1 MGSLGIGSVKNIAIR
16 RASASDAAA
25 LAVLGR
31 ETFAETFGHL
41 YPLRDLAGFLDAAHA
56 PEHYAGSAADPAFA
70 LWIAESDGRAVGY
83 AEAGRCLIR
92 HPEVT
97 PECGELQRLYVRRE
111 AQGGGLGVRLL
122 ETALA
127 WLERPGRRLWIGCWS
142 ENFGA
147 QRLYG
152 RYGFSKVG
160 EYEFSVGDSRD
171 LEFILARPDPGAP
184 PRR

>member
-1 MGSLGIGSVKNIAIR
+1 MGIGSLGDIAIR
-16 RASASDAAA
+16 RATGDDAAV

-31 ETFAETFGHL
+31 ETFTETFGHL
-41 YPLRDLAGFLDAAHA
+41 YPPQDLAGFLDAAHA
-56 PEHYAGSAADPAFA
+56 PEHYANSAANPAFA

-83 AEAGRCLIR
+83 AEAGKCLIK

-97 PECGELQRLYVRRE
+97 PGCGELQRLYVRRE

-127 WLERPGRRLWIGCWS
+127 WLERSDRRLWIGCWS

-171 LEFILARPDPGAP
+171 LEFILARPDPGAR

>member
-1 MGSLGIGSVKNIAIR
+1 MRIGSVTTIR
-16 RASASDAAA
+16 RATASDAAA
-25 LAVLGR
+25 LAVLGA

-41 YPLRDLAGFLDAAHA
+41 YPPKDLASFLDAAHA
-56 PEHYAGSAADPAFA
+56 PAHYAGMAADPAFA

-83 AEAGRCLIR
+83 AEAGRCLIP
-92 HPEVT
+92 HAEVT
-97 PECGELQRLYVRRE
+97 PDCGELQRLYVRRD

-122 ETALA
+122 ETALD

-142 ENFGA
+142 ENYGA
-147 QRLYG
+147 QRLYA

-160 EYEFSVGDSRD
+160 EYEFSVGDTRD
-171 LEFILARPDPGAP
+171 HEFILARPDPGPP

>member
-1 MGSLGIGSVKNIAIR
+1 LRIGSLRDIAIR
-16 RASASDAAA
+16 RARVGDAVA
-25 LAVLGR
+25 LAALGR
-31 ETFAETFGHL
+31 ETFTETFGHL
-41 YPLRDLAGFLDAAHA
+41 YPPLDLAAFLDAAHA
-56 PEHYAGSAADPAFA
+56 PAHYTDMAADPAFA

-83 AEAGRCLIR
+83 AEAGRCLIP

-122 ETALA
+122 ETAFA

-171 LEFILARPDPGAP
+171 LEFILARPVPGSA

>member
-1 MGSLGIGSVKNIAIR
+1 MGIGSLKDIAIR
-16 RASASDAAA
+16 RATAADAEA

-31 ETFAETFGHL
+31 DTFADTFGYL
-41 YPLRDLAGFLDAAHA
+41 YPPEDLADFLDGAHA
-56 PEHYAGSAADPAFA
+56 PGHYANSAANPEFA

-83 AEAGRCLIR
+83 AEAGKCLIK

-97 PECGELQRLYVRRE
+97 PGCGELQRLYVRRE
-111 AQGGGLGVRLL
+111 AQGDGLGVRLL
-122 ETALA
+122 ETALG

-142 ENFGA
+142 ENYGA

-160 EYEFSVGDSRD
+160 EYEFSVGASRD
-171 LEFILARPDPGAP
+171 HEFILARPDPALA